1 MLNYQ
6 QCEYSSSGDADQQQ
20 GGRSV
25 PHPHSPLLPPPSL
38 SLHTKVHQVI
48 QGGQCRN
55 CSCRKGIYKKETIK
69 LIMPIM
75 SLKSVYLKGQARGSK
90 DGVGRSKPLH
100 FTSP

>member
-6 QCEYSSSGDADQQQ
+6 QCEYSSSGAGDVDQQQ

-48 QGGQCRN
+48 QGGERQN
-55 CSCRKGIYKKETIK
+55 CS
-69 LIMPIM
+69 
-75 SLKSVYLKGQARGSK
+75 
-90 DGVGRSKPLH
+90 
-100 FTSP
+100 